1 MAEEKKDSVF
11 NVDHL
16 TNDQIVIVMK
26 KFYEQDGNPDWDMV
40 KDMIDPM
47 DRTNKLKTLS
57 VMLSG
62 DQKLHKEME
71 ELVDSFK

>member
-47 DRTNKLKTLS
+47 DRTNKLKTL
-57 VMLSG
+57 
-62 DQKLHKEME
+62 
-71 ELVDSFK
+71 VDSKAIRILSARAFAPTL